1 MSKKIDTS
9 VVNNLIGHNFGR
21 GSYIAKEDLINMV
34 DVAGRYIKATV
45 LPNIKEMQKI
55 IASEDNKRR
64 IISSISYSQ
73 LGFRDDIELL
83 DTLYKIANDF
93 VKSTS
98 DIKSKIEEVVPDYL
112 STRTSNIN
120 HKLLLSLVGLGIFF
134 ADNLP
139 RVLSYWITKYY
150 LEDQRLDTY
159 KNVVGYSISLANI
172 IKNLRKLKIKDI
184 LNAVGKFPTIRAEK
198 NEVPSQIVLGFAKKN
213 LGITNKF
220 ALSFIGQALN
230 LLKKDTRVKANRK
243 NQQSKALIGASGF
256 IGNPIYH
263 IRLFLTDL
271 EINKY
276 KSLEDEKRLLELKL
290 AELKAKQQG
299 TDDPKLKQQIEF
311 YENEIKK
318 TEDKI
323 NVILKDVNLN
333 RKNQ

>member
-1 MSKKIDTS
+1 MSKKIDKS
-9 VVNNLIGHNFGR
+9 LVNDLIGHNFGR
-21 GSYIAKEDLINMV
+21 GTYIAKEDLINMV
-34 DVAGRYIKATV
+34 DVAARYIKSTI

-55 IASEDNKRR
+55 IASEENKRR
-64 IISSISYSQ
+64 IVSTISYSQ

-83 DTLYKIANDF
+83 DTIYKIANDF
-93 VKSTS
+93 VKSVP
-98 DIKSKIEEVVPDYL
+98 DIKAKIEEVVPDYL

-120 HKLLLSLVGLGIFF
+120 HKLLLSIVGLGVFF

-139 RVLSYWITKYY
+139 KILSYWISKYY
-150 LEDQRLDTY
+150 LEDQRLDVY
-159 KNVVGYSISLANI
+159 KNVIGYSISLANI
-172 IKNLRKLKIKDI
+172 IKNLRKVRIKDI
-184 LNAVGKFPTIRAEK
+184 LDAIGKFPTLRTEK

-230 LLKKDTRVKANRK
+230 LLKKDTRAKANRN
-243 NQQSKALIGASGF
+243 NQQSKALIGTSGF

-271 EINKY
+271 EINRY

-299 TDDPKLKQQIEF
+299 TDDPKLKKQIEF
-311 YENEIKK
+311 YENEIRKI
-318 TEDKI
+318 EDKL
-323 NVILKDVNLN
+323 NVILKDVNLS